1 MKKFFIVA
9 LAAMSMT
16 FVSCGKKSVE
26 DQAKAYAEQMI
37 QMEESGDNSKY
48 EALAKEIDEWGKSL
62 SEEEKAKAEKVFE
75 AAMME
80 YANKKLGIDAETL
93 KEAAE
98 DTAEEATE
106 AVEEAAEAVEEAAE
120 AVEEAVEE

>member
-98 DTAEEATE
+98 DTTE

-120 AVEEAVEE
+120 AVEEAAAE